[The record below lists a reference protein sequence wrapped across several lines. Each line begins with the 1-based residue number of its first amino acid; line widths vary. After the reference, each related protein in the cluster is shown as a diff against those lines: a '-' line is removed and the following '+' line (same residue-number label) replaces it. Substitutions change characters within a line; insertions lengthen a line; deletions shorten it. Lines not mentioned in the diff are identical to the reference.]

1 MKQAFEIG
9 EQYRNRRGEYK
20 VVGLD
25 GSRMVIQYADGG
37 LLRTTVEMQARIWRN
52 IQAEERV
59 EALRSRKRSSK
70 RSRFQG
76 LRERDFQT
84 GVVGTSWRA
93 RTGLGGSLAKRMS
106 KMTPYNF
113 QSYAIRRQARVH
125 IAQPMYYDRGAKWKS
140 AKFILDLNAE
150 CARYG
155 FYIEKSDGP
164 MDGTWD
170 WLAFLA
176 ALEKDATLQHK
187 VEAAMRR
194 LNLCWRVSVKEGDRQ
209 IEQWAWPATVENVS
223 WPDFVKRLCAIE
235 SARWTNVSL
244 CTHMRKEEAVAA
256 GVRFIDPVTEA
267 YRALL
272 ALYEASTR

>member
-1 MKQAFEIG
+1 MKQSFEVG

-59 EALRSRKRSSK
+59 EAVRSRKRNGK
-70 RSRFQG
+70 RSKFRG

-113 QSYAIRRQARVH
+113 QSYAIRRQAKVH
-125 IAQPMYYDRGAKWKS
+125 IAQPAYYDKRAKWKS
-140 AKFILDLNAE
+140 AKFILHLNAE
-150 CARYG
+150 HARYG
-155 FYIEKSDGP
+155 FQVERNDGP
-164 MDGTWD
+164 MDSTWD

-176 ALEKDATLQHK
+176 ALEKDTTLQHK
-187 VEAAMRR
+187 LEAAMCR
-194 LNLCWRVSVKEGDRQ
+194 LNLCWRVCVEEGDRQ
-209 IEQWAWPATVENVS
+209 IEQWAWPAKVENVS
-223 WPDFVKRLCAIE
+223 WSDFVSRLCAIE
-235 SARWTNVSL
+235 STRWTNVSL